1 MALMSLSISS
11 TGRRPPSDSPATVIR
26 FSRDLMSARFS
37 EMALMSANTAL
48 ISESFALT
56 TNSSESLRLS
66 ASTATCLLTQE
77 ARSATTPSAAAVAI
91 CFILFF
97 MAPTL

>member
-26 FSRDLMSARFS
+26 FSRDLISARFS

-66 ASTATCLLTQE
+66 ASTATCLLTPE